1 MVAAGEWVANWS
13 KAFLLASSIR
23 KTHTVL
29 NQLWQK
35 VQLTKRLCFETKGFH
50 DLQQISLPLFS
61 YNLFPQ
67 QRHNFKSYLNHV
79 IDSIYYV

>member
-23 KTHTVL
+23 KIHTVL

-35 VQLTKRLCFETKGFH
+35 VQLTNRLCFETKGFH
-50 DLQQISLPLFS
+50 EF
-61 YNLFPQ
+61 Q
-67 QRHNFKSYLNHV
+67 QRNFASFVWLQTFSSTKT
-79 IDSIYYV
+79 